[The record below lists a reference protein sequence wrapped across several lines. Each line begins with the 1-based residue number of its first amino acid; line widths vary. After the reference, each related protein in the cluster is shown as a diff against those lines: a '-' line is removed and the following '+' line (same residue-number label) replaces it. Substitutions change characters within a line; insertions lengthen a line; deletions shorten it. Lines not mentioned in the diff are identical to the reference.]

1 MDWLKPLGI
10 IGNAISKQGIIN
22 KIEQDQLEREYDK
35 YYSEFLNQCED
46 LGKLVFR
53 KDLLESNS
61 QSTFFID
68 IEITDFAIEIFDKI
82 IDDIKFQVQTKNNY
96 KIFIRDYKEAR
107 SKVMKVLD
115 SNKSSDDIVF
125 EVPDS
130 EITPFIRAMIDNRN
144 AFLAEFTSQVT
155 KLALAL
161 NKDLNL
167 FELDE
172 KDKLKNF
179 LEAAQNH
186 FEKYK
191 YSK

>member
-1 MDWLKPLGI
+1 MDWLKPLSI

-22 KIEQDQLEREYDK
+22 KIERDQLEREYDK
-35 YYSEFLNQCED
+35 YYAEFLNHCEE
-46 LGKLVFR
+46 LGKLVFQ
-53 KDLLESNS
+53 KGLLESKK
-61 QSTFFID
+61 QSTFLID
-68 IEITDFAIEIFDKI
+68 IEIADFAIEIFDKI
-82 IDDIKFQVQTKNNY
+82 VDDIKFQVRTKNNY

-107 SKVMKVLD
+107 SQVMKVLD

-125 EVPDS
+125 ETPES
-130 EITPFIRAMIDNRN
+130 EITPFIRAMVDNRN

-155 KLALAL
+155 TLALDL
-161 NKDLNL
+161 NEDLNL
-167 FELDE
+167 FDLDE

-179 LEAAQNH
+179 LEAAQSH